1 MALRLSIGSIDT
13 NNSIEKSRQVVYNK
27 FLWFESYYKQR
38 LLDWFIFAIIM
49 LFSLPKKD
57 FVLIELL

>member
-38 LLDWFIFAIIM
+38 LLD
-49 LFSLPKKD
+49 
-57 FVLIELL
+57 